1 MAVIGEMRQL
11 TIGGKTYTIPTYSL
25 PIASS
30 STLGG
35 IKVGSG
41 LSIDPSTGT
50 LTATGTSITIDT
62 AMSDSST
69 NTVQNKVIKAYVDGA
84 IPTKV
89 SDLQNDA
96 GYTTNTGTVTSVR
109 VQATSPVQS
118 STSTAQNATLNTTIS
133 LADAYG
139 DTKNPYGSKTK
150 NYVLAAP
157 SNAAGTPSFR
167 ALVASDI
174 PDLSG
179 TYLTSYTE
187 TDPTVPSWA
196 KASSKPSYN
205 FSEIGTKPTSI
216 SGYGITDAYTKT
228 EVDTL
233 ISNLPEPMIF
243 KGSLGTGGTITSLP
257 TASAANEGFVYKV
270 ITAGT
275 YASQS
280 AKIGDTFVSDGSSWV
295 LIPSGD
301 EPSGTVTSITLTQ
314 GTGIS
319 ISNSGTAITT
329 SGTRTIS
336 HGDTSSQASSSNS
349 GRTYIQSI
357 TLDDYGHVTGLSTAT
372 ETVTNTDEQMKW
384 TASTSSNTY
393 YPLQSTSTATTS
405 TANTLN
411 SVSFY
416 QYYNTA
422 GGYRRLILGNTT
434 AYTSSGGAYGTI
446 RLYGTGATYY
456 GDLNPGTIGS
466 NSLTA
471 NRTWT
476 LPNATGTI
484 ALTSDIPTIP
494 TNVSAFTN
502 DAGYLTSYT
511 ETDPTVPSWAK
522 ASSKPSYTASEVGAL
537 ASNTTYVSTITTTAG
552 AHTAIS
558 SKSGTVS
565 FNVPTTAAHVGAATS
580 DHVHGNITNDGDIT
594 ATAPTIASGD
604 QIIIND
610 HSASKITNGP
620 TFDGSTTSKY
630 LSQKGTWESLPQGTA
645 YSAGTG
651 LSLSGTT
658 FNHSNSVTAQT
669 TQAVYPIKID
679 AQGHISAYGTA
690 VTIVNTRGTAAS
702 GGTTLSVVNTGDM
715 YTWNNKQDKAT
726 TLAGYGITDA
736 KIANGTITLGSNTIT
751 PLTSFT
757 ESDPVFAASAAYGIS
772 SSDITNWNSKTSN
785 TGTVTSVRVQATS
798 PVQSSTSA
806 AQAATLDTTIS
817 LASGYGDTQNP
828 YGSKT
833 ANYVLAAP
841 NGSAGAPSFRAIV
854 AADLPVAS
862 STAAGIMSTSSQYF
876 GGRKYFQDG
885 IYIGGYKA
893 EDSLA
898 EYGVAWFRSPSY
910 TTRVA
915 AIQANVLGTTGYRS
929 GTRFSFFQYSYTA
942 DTTTS
947 LSYYDCYR
955 FPAVAAGK
963 TANSTY
969 NILNSGQA
977 SRVFVQST
985 APASGMA
992 ANDIWIDTSGL

>member
-11 TIGGKTYTIPTYSL
+11 TIGGKTYTLPTYSL

-62 AMSDSST
+62 TMSDSST
-69 NTVQNKVIKAYVDGA
+69 NAVQNKVIKSYADGLIA
-84 IPTKV
+84 ALDGGTIGTPGAGKTLTALSQTNGQVSATFSNISITKSQV
-89 SDLQNDA
+89 SDFPTNVSAFTNDA

-118 STSTAQNATLNTTIS
+118 STSTAQSATLNTTIS
-133 LADAYG
+133 LTDAYG

-157 SNAAGTPSFR
+157 SNTAGAPTFR
-167 ALVASDI
+167 ALVAADI
-174 PDLSG
+174 PDLSSI
-179 TYLTSYTE
+179 YLTSYTE
-187 TDPTVPSWA
+187 TDPTVPAWA
-196 KASSKPSYN
+196 KAS
-205 FSEIGTKPTSI
+205 TKPIYTASEVGALPSTTVI
-216 SGYGITDAYTKT
+216 PTKVSELTNDSGY
-228 EVDTL
+228 
-233 ISNLPEPMIF
+233 
-243 KGSLGTGGTITSLP
+243 ITS
-257 TASAANEGFVYKV
+257 Y
-270 ITAGT
+270 
-275 YASQS
+275 
-280 AKIGDTFVSDGSSWV
+280 
-295 LIPSGD
+295 
-301 EPSGTVTSITLTQ
+301 
-314 GTGIS
+314 
-319 ISNSGTAITT
+319 
-329 SGTRTIS
+329 
-336 HGDTSSQASSSNS
+336 
-349 GRTYIQSI
+349 
-357 TLDDYGHVTGLSTAT
+357 
-372 ETVTNTDEQMKW
+372 TDEKLKW

-411 SVSFY
+411 SISFY

-434 AYTSSGGAYGTI
+434 AYTSTGGAYGTI

-456 GDLNPGTIGS
+456 GDLNPGTIGA

-484 ALTSDIPTIP
+484 ALTTDIPTVP

-522 ASSKPSYTASEVGAL
+522 ASSKPSYTASEVGA
-537 ASNTTYVSTITTTAG
+537 
-552 AHTAIS
+552 
-558 SKSGTVS
+558 
-565 FNVPTTAAHVGAATS
+565 AAS
-580 DHVHGNITNDGDIT
+580 DHAHGNITNGGDIT
-594 ATAPTIASGD
+594 ATAPTIANGD
-604 QIIIND
+604 QIVIND
-610 HSASKITNGP
+610 ASASKITNGP

-630 LSQKGTWESLPQGTA
+630 LSQKGTWESLPQDTT

-651 LSLSGTT
+651 LSLSGTI

-679 AQGHISAYGTA
+679 AQGHISAYGSA

-757 ESDPVFAASAAYGIS
+757 ETDPVYSASAAAGIT
-772 SSDITNWNSKTSN
+772 SSDITNWNNKSGTDEKLQIQAITSGTTYYPIVATN
-785 TGTVTSVRVQATS
+785 STTAAVRQYDSNGFSYIGTNGNLSITGTSKLTLGNNVASGTLNNKQGQIILYGSSSYATTITPGGPTAARTITLPNASGTVALTTDIPTVPTNISAFTNDAGYITSYTETDPIFTASAAYGITS
-798 PVQSSTSA
+798 SDITNWNGKVSST
-806 AQAATLDTTIS
+806 TTAKI
-817 LASGYGDTQNP
+817 
-828 YGSKT
+828 
-833 ANYVLAAP
+833 
-841 NGSAGAPSFRAIV
+841 
-854 AADLPVAS
+854 
-862 STAAGIMSTSSQYF
+862 
-876 GGRKYFQDG
+876 
-885 IYIGGYKA
+885 
-893 EDSLA
+893 
-898 EYGVAWFRSPSY
+898 
-910 TTRVA
+910 
-915 AIQANVLGTTGYRS
+915 
-929 GTRFSFFQYSYTA
+929 
-942 DTTTS
+942 
-947 LSYYDCYR
+947 
-955 FPAVAAGK
+955 
-963 TANSTY
+963 
-969 NILNSGQA
+969 
-977 SRVFVQST
+977 FVQTS
-985 APASGMA
+985 APTSGMIA
-992 ANDIWIDTSGL
+992 GDIWIDTSVLS